1 MLACVVVEEAAVAV
15 TIIEPRWIWHPDH
28 GLRSGHCVVVGDAG
42 AILDVMPDVAPALL
56 NSGYDSVTSESPAAT
71 DARIAAETPRWRHL
85 VEISGARDGGG
96 VAWRKAA
103 ARGAV
108 RRSASMRAAA
118 EHQTTRIVP

>member
-28 GLRSGHCVVVGDAG
+28 GLRSRHSVVVGDAG

-96 VAWRKAA
+96 AAWR
-103 ARGAV
+103 RAV

-118 EHQTTRIVP
+118 EHQTTRIAP